1 VLPSIIP
8 SPEQAKIRFLVR
20 LVHSHPFIIS
30 AHKPQTISFGTND
43 ASIAGAPNKQHI
55 PLEEFRANLEK
66 IITHPQITAHNPRII
81 LVAPPPVN
89 EHLWLLRDQASGYSS
104 VTRNA
109 AKTKEY
115 ADAVVELGVK
125 LDLPVVNLWKA
136 FMMQVD
142 PAWEEGDALPGS
154 LDIRQNHKLAELLYD
169 GRLLVVRKITHH

>member
-1 VLPSIIP
+1 MSTSFRQSIILTY
-8 SPEQAKIRFLVR
+8 Q
-20 LVHSHPFIIS
+20 
-30 AHKPQTISFGTND
+30 PQTISFGTND

-66 IITHPQITAHNPRII
+66 IINHPQIVAHNPRII

-115 ADAVVELGVK
+115 ADAVVELGAK
-125 LDLPVVNLWKA
+125 LDLPVVNLWRA
-136 FMMQVD
+136 FMEKVD
-142 PAWEEGDALPGS
+142 PQMVSWKDGDALPGS
-154 LDIRQNHKLAELLYD
+154 LDIRQNDKLAELLYD
-169 GRLLVVRKITHH
+169 GRLLRSQRFAHC